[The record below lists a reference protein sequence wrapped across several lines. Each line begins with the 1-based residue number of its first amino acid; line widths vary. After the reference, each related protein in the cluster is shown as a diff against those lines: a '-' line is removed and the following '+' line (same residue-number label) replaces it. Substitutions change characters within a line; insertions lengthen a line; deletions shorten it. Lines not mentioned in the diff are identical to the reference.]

1 MDKWWL
7 GFQAQAIGY
16 ALNYLVGNAEVF
28 TKDCQV
34 PDRESLLLF
43 SLETVAKVKY
53 NEDKQQDYFMALLM
67 FLYIISFSF
76 DSLK

>member
-1 MDKWWL
+1 MMAWVSGSGNWL
-7 GFQAQAIGY
+7 G

-53 NEDKQQDYFMALLM
+53 NEDEQQNYFMAL
-67 FLYIISFSF
+67 
-76 DSLK
+76 